1 MTVENGK
8 NGRFA
13 QTSARKKLAM
23 KNGFNNGSLVG
34 RTAVLY
40 GRSAATRRDVE
51 RAARDRGVKIAA
63 TLRESVDVVVLGE
76 GEPTAQVR
84 TRLAAE
90 FDERSRRA
98 FEAGTLEIVSETEF
112 LRRLTKIRSFKNV
125 AETLSERSSA
135 PPTPEKRGSLFDF
148 LADSETEIAP
158 QNLLKRPETPR
169 FAENPDGA
177 ENSLENAAFLDGC
190 TPAAV
195 AELVGVSIQTI
206 RRWRRRGLLV
216 ATVEAG
222 LLPYFS
228 TEQILVA
235 KRLAFLCSTGLS
247 DDFIERRVAAF
258 REFAPIDSANGAPS
272 VATILLKT
280 TLSSD
285 GRDVLF
291 AGPDGPLDWRG
302 QRRFDFGAAP
312 TDGSF
317 SMPTLPAA
325 PFLSDAEEELAL
337 AEKLAAWNA
346 AQNVASADVAPT
358 VPAFLALFQNGDA
371 FPKSAVETPPFDD
384 ESKTEIASE
393 IDSPS
398 TLAPPSSVL
407 TKTSR
412 SFPES
417 ARKFDFA
424 APPAFA
430 EATFPT
436 AFSLSKETRERWRDA
451 TNRRVVQLCETA
463 WRLENAGYWDE
474 AVRVY
479 RSALLAGGL
488 DAGVSFRLGKV
499 LYLTGDFA
507 AARER
512 FYAALELDEDY
523 VDARFELARTFVAL
537 NELDDALAALQG
549 VVEDRPD
556 DPTFRLELGKL
567 YLRLG
572 RRADA
577 EAAFRFAATRI
588 DDEQFANDVWR
599 LIYELTKRRL

>member
-1 MTVENGK
+1 
-8 NGRFA
+8 
-13 QTSARKKLAM
+13 M
-23 KNGFNNGSLVG
+23 KNGSKIGSLVG

-51 RAARDRGVKIAA
+51 RAARERGVKIAA

-84 TRLAAE
+84 ARLAAE
-90 FDERSRRA
+90 FDDRSRRA
-98 FEAGTLEIVSETEF
+98 FEAGTLEIVSESEF
-112 LRRLTKIRSFKNV
+112 LRRLTQIRSFENA
-125 AETLSERSSA
+125 AEAVSERSPA
-135 PPTPEKRGSLFDF
+135 PPTPEKRASLFDF
-148 LADSETEIAP
+148 LDDSETKNAP
-158 QNLLKRPETPR
+158 QPPETPR
-169 FAENPDGA
+169 LAEIPDVA

-247 DDFIERRVAAF
+247 DEFIERRVAAF
-258 REFAPIDSANGAPS
+258 REFAPSEALD
-272 VATILLKT
+272 VASILLNA

-291 AGPDGPLDWRG
+291 SGPDGPLDWRG

-317 SMPTLPAA
+317 STPTLPAS

-346 AQNVASADVAPT
+346 AQNASTADVAPT
-358 VPAFLALFQNGDA
+358 APAFLALFQNDGA
-371 FPKSAVETPPFDD
+371 TPKSAVETPPFDD
-384 ESKTEIASE
+384 ELETE
-393 IDSPS
+393 PVLPPR
-398 TLAPPSSVL
+398 LAP
-407 TKTSR
+407 TS
-412 SFPES
+412 
-417 ARKFDFA
+417 KFDFA

-430 EATFPT
+430 EPTLPT
-436 AFSLSKETRERWRDA
+436 AFSLSKAARERWRDA

-488 DAGVSFRLGKV
+488 DAGVSFQLGKV
-499 LYLTGDFA
+499 LYLLGDFA

-537 NELDDALAALQG
+537 NEFDDALAAFQG

-577 EAAFRFAATRI
+577 EAAFRFAASRI
-588 DDEQFANDVWR
+588 DDEQLANDVWR
-599 LIYELTKRRL
+599 LIYELTKRRF